1 MRRAARSAGRGAVA
15 VGRAG
20 AGAAKRAAQTR
31 GALTGIVAA
40 GATGAVAGY
49 VAADRGLAGKP
60 TGFKIGSHEIQV
72 GDIAAI
78 GGAALVLSSNSE
90 STRRLGSY
98 VAAGGAALRGSS
110 IGYEYRMNRDK
121 K

>member
-1 MRRAARSAGRGAVA
+1 MA
-15 VGRAG
+15 VGRAAG
-20 AGAAKRAAQTR
+20 GAAKRAKDTK

-49 VAADRGLAGKP
+49 VSASRALDGKTP
-60 TGFKIGSHEIQV
+60 GFKVGKHEIQV
-72 GDIAAI
+72 GDLAAI
-78 GGAALVLSSNSE
+78 GGAAAVLMSGSE